1 MSTNQISKT
10 VILNRIKY
18 KDWIMHFVIEKGS
31 DADAAQHFLYFMV
44 AYQLRSYL
52 Q

>member
-1 MSTNQISKT
+1 MSTNQFSKT
-10 VILNRIKY
+10 IILNSIKY
-18 KDWIMHFVIEKGS
+18 KDWIMRFVIEKES